1 MSTRRCKQGAFRAGV
16 ILGSFALWAV
26 LAASAFAQKAT
37 EQARSMA
44 YVPEDTAAYG
54 AMLHNKDTFDA
65 VAKSKAWATFAE
77 MESVAP
83 MLAMAEAQWQ
93 EIAGNPGLKG
103 PVQVLLDGLSDEVFY
118 YADPKYVE
126 FMTIY
131 QQANNQSTFAPM
143 IAAMQGREPDNTAQL
158 TQMLD
163 VLSDNVDKL
172 QMFDMVIGLRVK
184 DADAAKGV
192 VPLVEL
198 MLNSQLEAQPE
209 MKKRLKHETIGDTD
223 VLTLKLDGSM
233 VPWDTLPLDDATGEP
248 GKYDSLIAKL
258 KTMTIAIGLCVKGEY
273 LLISVGDTNEH
284 IATLGNGTGII
295 KKPEMA
301 KLAAIDG
308 KKLASVQYASA
319 QAMQLGADQTIAPLQ
334 ALLAAIPQM
343 LPATTDD
350 MLRRHLEDDLQE
362 LTKDLSGVVP
372 KAGAYLTVST
382 FSPAGFDTLT
392 WNWTIDPMLDGTKP
406 LSLLDHVGG
415 DPIAYY
421 VARAKQSPDDYAT
434 LVKWLK
440 KLDGYASA
448 IIEGQDDEAEIAKY
462 KKFRTEID
470 PLLARLD
477 TANRELL
484 YPALADGQA
493 AFVFDAK
500 LTSTQWF
507 AMLPESSA
515 PLPMPEFGMVWGVTD
530 AEKLKQGSQEYF
542 AVVSEILKKLHESSP
557 DDFPEVDLPPPQER
571 EFGDAKIH
579 FYMLPKDWG
588 VDKRVAPNAG
598 LTANVA
604 ALSLTPLHTKRLLE
618 KTDLVATGPLAQL
631 KSKPLVAA
639 GGFNF
644 AALVDASVPWI
655 EYAMTAGAE
664 AELPIQMPRDE
675 FDSPPAMLKEIKQ
688 GAEVLK
694 CFRGYSAAT
703 YREGNVEITTGQWVF
718 EDLK

>member
-1 MSTRRCKQGAFRAGV
+1 MFTRRQRGAFRAGI
-16 ILGSFALWAV
+16 ILGSFALWAA
-26 LAASAFAQKAT
+26 LAVSAFGQKAT

-44 YVPEDTAAYG
+44 FVPEDTAAYG
-54 AMLHNKDTFDA
+54 AMLHNKDMFDA
-65 VAKSKAWATFAE
+65 VAKSKAWGAFAE

-83 MLAMAEAQWQ
+83 MLAMAQAQWQ

-143 IAAMQGREPDNTAQL
+143 IAAMQGREPDNSAQL
-158 TQMLD
+158 IQMLN

-184 DADAAKGV
+184 DADAAKGI
-192 VPLVEL
+192 VPLAEV
-198 MLNSQLEAQPE
+198 MLNSQLEAQPDL
-209 MKKRLKHETIGDTD
+209 KKRLKHETVGDTD

-233 VPWDTLPLDDATGEP
+233 VPWDALPLDDATGEP

-258 KTMTIAIGLCVKGEY
+258 KTLTIAISLCVKGEY
-273 LLISVGDTNEH
+273 LLLSVGDTNEH
-284 IATLGNGTGII
+284 IATLANCTGII

-301 KLAAIDG
+301 KLAAVDG
-308 KKLASVQYASA
+308 KKLASVQYGSA
-319 QAMQLGADQTIAPLQ
+319 QAMQLNADQTVAPLM
-334 ALLAAIPQM
+334 ALLAAIPEM

-350 MLRRHLEDDLQE
+350 MLRRHIDADLQD
-362 LTKDLSGVVP
+362 LTKDLKGVVP

-382 FSPAGFDTLT
+382 FSPTGFDTLT
-392 WNWTIDPMLDGTKP
+392 WNWTIDPMLDGSKP
-406 LSLLDHVGG
+406 LTLLDQVGG

-421 VARAKQSPDDYAT
+421 VARGKQSPDDYAT

-440 KLDGYASA
+440 KLDGYATT
-448 IIEGQDDEAEIAKY
+448 IIEDEGDEDEIGKY
-462 KKFRTEID
+462 KKFRTEIA
-470 PLLARLD
+470 PLLGRLD
-477 TANRELL
+477 VANRELL
-484 YPALADGQA
+484 QPALADGQA

-507 AMLPESSA
+507 AMLPESPA
-515 PLPMPEFGMVWGVTD
+515 PLPMPELGLVWGVTD
-530 AEKLKQGSQEYF
+530 AAKLTQGSQEYF
-542 AVVSEILKKLHESSP
+542 AVASAMLQKLHEASP
-557 DDFPEVDLPPPQER
+557 DDFPEVTLPPPQER

-598 LTANVA
+598 LTESVA

-618 KTDLVATGPLAQL
+618 KTPLVATGPLAQL
-631 KSKPLVAA
+631 KSKPLVSA

-655 EYAMTAGAE
+655 EYGLTAGAG
-664 AELPIQMPRDE
+664 AELPIQVPGDE
-675 FDSPPAMLKEIKQ
+675 IDSPPAMLKEIKQ
-688 GAEVLK
+688 GAEILK

-703 YREGNVEITTGQWVF
+703 YREGNVEITTGQWHF